1 MNLKE
6 YTKVF
11 EEYKSRFIRF
21 ATSYLGDAS
30 SAEDVVMEAFMG
42 LWNRRETLTLQE
54 SPAYVLTIIKNKCL
68 NILRDTK
75 THQAIESNIASQNQR
90 MRDFRVSSLKACDP
104 QELLDKELKTIV
116 SHALKKLP
124 KKTRN
129 IFLRSRYK
137 EESYREISAAMGCTV
152 KNVEYEISKV
162 MKLLRRELKDYLPF
176 ILFGFF
182 DIFSSFIRVYAV

>member
-11 EEYKSRFIRF
+11 EQYKSRFIRF
-21 ATSYLGDAS
+21 ATSYLGDSS
-30 SAEDVVMEAFMG
+30 SAEDVVMEAFMT
-42 LWNRRETLTLQE
+42 LWNKRDTLTLQE

-75 THQAIESNIASQNQR
+75 THQAIQSNIASQNQR
-90 MRDFRVSSLKACDP
+90 IRDLRVSSLQSCDP
-104 QELLDKELKTIV
+104 QELLNEELRNLV
-116 SHALKKLP
+116 SDLLKKLP
-124 KKTRN
+124 RKTRQ

-152 KNVEYEISKV
+152 KHVEYEIAKV
-162 MKLLRRELKDYLPF
+162 TKLLRKELKDYLPF
-176 ILFGFF
+176 VLFAFF
-182 DIFSSFIRVYAV
+182 

>member
-6 YTKVF
+6 YTQVF
-11 EEYKSRFIRF
+11 EKYKSRFIRF

-42 LWNRRETLTLQE
+42 LWNRRDTLSPEE

-75 THQAIESNIASQNQR
+75 THQTIESNIASQNQR
-90 MRDFRVSSLKACDP
+90 ITELRVSSLKACDP
-104 QELLDKELKTIV
+104 QELLDAELKKMV
-116 SHALKKLP
+116 GDALKKLP
-124 KKTRN
+124 KKTRS

-137 EESYREISAAMGCTV
+137 EESYREISAAMGCTI
-152 KNVEYEISKV
+152 KNVEYEISKAL
-162 MKLLRRELKDYLPF
+162 KLLRRELKDYLPSIF
-176 ILFGFF
+176 FGFF
-182 DIFSSFIRVYAV
+182 